1 MKFALAVS
9 ALALAAALGSG
20 ASAASLTINSVS
32 GVWQNDLPDPA
43 VTGEGTS
50 SLRWG
55 IPITLSG
62 RSGYDFAGAAPPA
75 LTVPDGSSFSLGTF
89 THRNFPIL
97 GAALSSVD
105 LVVTIDVAGRATP
118 ITSTFSFRHWETDNT
133 PPCPG
138 PTGNTRSG
146 CSDKVTATLN
156 SSLSDSFTIG
166 RTIYTFDVVGFQVG
180 GQTFTDFWTAEN
192 KSNSAELMGTFRA
205 TGSTAVPLPAAGWA
219 LLAGLGVLPV
229 LRRKTVKA

>member
-9 ALALAAALGSG
+9 AVALAAALGSG
-20 ASAASLTINSVS
+20 ASAASLTINSVK
-32 GVWQNDLPDPA
+32 GIWQNDLPDPA
-43 VTGEGTS
+43 VSGEGTS

-75 LTVPDGSSFSLGTF
+75 LTVTDGSAFSLGTF
-89 THRNFPIL
+89 THRNFQIL
-97 GAALSSVD
+97 GAALNSAD
-105 LVVTIDVAGRATP
+105 LVVSIDVAGRATP

-192 KSNSAELMGTFRA
+192 KANSASLMGTFRA
-205 TGSTAVPLPAAGWA
+205 TGTTDVPLPAGAGL
-219 LLAGLGVLPV
+219 LLAGLGLLPV
-229 LRRKTVKA
+229 LRRKKEVA